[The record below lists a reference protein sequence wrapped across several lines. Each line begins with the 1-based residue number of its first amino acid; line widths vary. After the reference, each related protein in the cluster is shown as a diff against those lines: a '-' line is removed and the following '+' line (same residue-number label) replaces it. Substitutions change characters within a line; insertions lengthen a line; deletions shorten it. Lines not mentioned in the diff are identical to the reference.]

1 MFKLDSIVKALL
13 VALALVGTT
22 TLSTFATAATP
33 EAQSGD
39 AYYYKHTGG
48 VPPQ

>member
-1 MFKLDSIVKALL
+1 VKALL
-13 VALALVGTT
+13 VALPLVGAT
-22 TLSTFATAATP
+22 SVATAATP
-33 EAQSGD
+33 AATGD